1 MALRQRCIVGTAAI
15 ALLASTALGAPNAP
29 AAFGS
34 HLPKHET
41 ISDTAKICAPGRFG
55 VLYMPD
61 DLRARV
67 IEPAI
72 FYAERRGEL
81 REFVEGV
88 IAKYSR
94 HLDLNHVWLGQN
106 HNLGLW
112 GAIHFENEK
121 TGNGLTVASVNLT
134 ITINFYGKSPA
145 TRS

>member
-1 MALRQRCIVGTAAI
+1 MALKQRCVMGAAI
-15 ALLASTALGAPNAP
+15 AMLASTALGAPNAA

-34 HLPKHET
+34 CLPKHET

-55 VLYMPD
+55 MPCILPD
-61 DLRARV
+61 NLRARI

-81 REFVEGV
+81 REFIEKT

-94 HLDLNHVWLGQN
+94 HLDLNHVWIGQN

-112 GAIHFENEK
+112 GAIRFENEK
-121 TGNGLTVASVNLT
+121 TSGLTVASVKLT
-134 ITINFYGKSPA
+134 ITINFYGKNPT